1 MFLVCNPHLIVPL
14 VIFVVF
20 YVIRRTFYNTRKQV
34 LNIRRLAFNVPK
46 HFVKLRPQGTI
57 PILDYK
63 LNATSILVIKLPN
76 PCKIILGIIEPL

>member
-14 VIFVVF
+14 VICVAF
-20 YVIRRTFYNTRKQV
+20 YVIGRTFYNTRKQV
-34 LNIRRLAFNVPK
+34 PNIRRLAFHVPK
-46 HFVKLRPQGTI
+46 LFVRLRPKRTI
-57 PILDYK
+57 PILDYR